1 MPYDWYAK
9 ITPGDLDAIVAFMR
23 TIKAIKVQAAKL

>member
-9 ITPGDLDAIVAFMR
+9 MTPGNLDAIVAFMR
-23 TIKAIKVQAAKL
+23 TIKPIKVQ

>member
-9 ITPGDLDAIVAFMR
+9 MTPGDLDAIIAFMR
-23 TIKAIKVQAAKL
+23 TIKPKKAQ

>member
-1 MPYDWYAK
+1 MAYDWYAK

-23 TIKAIKVQAAKL
+23 TIKPVKNQ